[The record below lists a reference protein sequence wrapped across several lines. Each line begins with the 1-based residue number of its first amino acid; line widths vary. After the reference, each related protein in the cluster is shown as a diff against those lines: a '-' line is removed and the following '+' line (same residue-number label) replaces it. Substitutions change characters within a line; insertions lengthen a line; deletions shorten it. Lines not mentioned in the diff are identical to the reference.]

1 MTWLKQFPLCKLCI
15 DVGVTTPATV
25 VDHVTPHRGSAVLFW
40 DRSNWQSLCK
50 HCHDSVKQRIERN
63 GYDKTIGPDGFPVDP
78 NHPFNRR

>member
-1 MTWLKQFPLCKLCI
+1 MTWLKQFPLCKLCL
-15 DVGVTTPATV
+15 DVGVTTAATV

-78 NHPFNRR
+78 LHPFNRK